1 MLPSPDGLIFI
12 RVLDS
17 LRWKVTRETI
27 PRKVPTVHLAYK
39 NTYLA
44 HLFYCS
50 TILGLLVL
58 VRSWCLIYYK
68 SMKRN
73 AFFFCTNRA
82 KAGRGLAQSLPDTKS
97 RGFPTPDSNCLR
109 TKTTVLPRFRTLS
122 KIKLNSSRS
131 LNLILAG
138 KKTIKKQKLKLEK
151 LKCWEVDSSLKWT
164 CLAGN
169 WEGSDHQRCPRISA
183 TLYW

>member
-68 SMKRN
+68 SEKRN
-73 AFFFCTNRA
+73 AFFFALTVPKQDAVSRSPCLT
-82 KAGRGLAQSLPDTKS
+82 QSLE
-97 RGFPTPDSNCLR
+97 DSLLLTR
-109 TKTTVLPRFRTLS
+109 T
-122 KIKLNSSRS
+122 
-131 LNLILAG
+131 A
-138 KKTIKKQKLKLEK
+138 
-151 LKCWEVDSSLKWT
+151 
-164 CLAGN
+164 
-169 WEGSDHQRCPRISA
+169 
-183 TLYW
+183 